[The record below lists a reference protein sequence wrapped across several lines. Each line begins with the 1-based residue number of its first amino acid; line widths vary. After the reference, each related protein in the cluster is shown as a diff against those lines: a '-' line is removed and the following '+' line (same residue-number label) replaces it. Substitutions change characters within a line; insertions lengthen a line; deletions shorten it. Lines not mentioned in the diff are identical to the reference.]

1 VQKAVLPLED
11 TDRSQGS
18 CTTHSALGS
27 KEARERQEQTR
38 AGQNNGIRAPPTHKH
53 THLPSYCVEHE
64 KEEEVYPC
72 ERKMVQ
78 ARQAIRNGLGTVT
91 VDRSSGHKFRLRHL
105 VRTLAS
111 QASTPKHHGPW

>member
-1 VQKAVLPLED
+1 MQKAVLPLKD

-18 CTTHSALGS
+18 YTTYSALGS

-38 AGQNNGIRAPPTHKH
+38 AGQNNGTLH

-64 KEEEVYPC
+64 KEEGVYPC

-78 ARQAIRNGLGTVT
+78 ARQGIRNGLETVT
-91 VDRSSGHKFRLRHL
+91 VDRSSGHFRLRHL

-111 QASTPKHHGPW
+111 QASTPKHHGSW